1 MPNPKHTQWF
11 DRWKDNRIGFHQN
24 EISPYLLKYAH
35 KLNKNNTV
43 FVPLCGKSLDM
54 LYLSDNF
61 ANVIGVEL
69 VKDACDAFVKE
80 NNLKATI
87 KEKECFVDYKITN
100 KNKENIE
107 LLCGDIFDIKP
118 KHIKQ
123 SIDIF
128 DRASLVALDKED
140 RAKYAIL
147 MIELMSVGSK
157 MLLVSLEY
165 KQSERNAPPYS
176 VDEQEI
182 QELYA
187 NSCKIEML
195 ERVDIKPT
203 SDRYSDLSYM
213 YASAYLITKQ

>member
-1 MPNPKHTQWF
+1 MLNPKHTQWL

-35 KLNKNNTV
+35 KLNKNSTI
-43 FVPLCGKSLDM
+43 FTPLCGKSLDM

-123 SIDIF
+123 NIDIF

-182 QELYA
+182 QKLYA
-187 NSCKIEML
+187 NNCKIEML
-195 ERVDIKPT
+195 EKVDLKPIN
-203 SDRYSDLSYM
+203 DRYLDLSYM

>member
-1 MPNPKHTQWF
+1 MLNPKHTQWL

-87 KEKECFVDYKITN
+87 SEKECFVDYKITN

-123 SIDIF
+123 NIDIF

-182 QELYA
+182 QKLYA
-187 NSCKIEML
+187 NNCKIEML
-195 ERVDIKPT
+195 EKVDLKPIN
-203 SDRYSDLSYM
+203 DRYLDLSYM